1 MGDVN
6 AKKEQTPHA
15 LDDLVARVGKNNPKL
30 LEAIVSGSS
39 NEELVAEGAA
49 IATGRIVVD
58 AVRLYGEALDFYG
71 RATAA
76 QKTLVRGASVELL
89 GVAVHHL
96 NALRKLEAKGAER
109 SQGTSAG
116 RALVDQDLQDA
127 VSAAIIVRD
136 QAYRAMYDAGQT
148 KRYAVQVDE
157 AFGVADPPERLA
169 AGLTAMGLLLLD
181 WLDSDDA
188 ALHTRLELAQLD
200 KGYVTELDVASLAVR
215 KAQAAAS
222 KRNSHKAQQAELDRE
237 DGVQI
242 LLLGQIIRAFES
254 AHARDA
260 TIPRLVPISTRRLF
274 SRRAKKQAAD
284 TPAPAGPAVAVAPSS
299 AAAPAKPVKE

>member
-30 LEAIVSGSS
+30 LEAIVSGSTT
-39 NEELVAEGAA
+39 EELVAEGAK

-76 QKTLVRGASVELL
+76 QKALMRGASIELL

-96 NALRKLEAKGAER
+96 NALRKLEAKGTER
-109 SQGTSAG
+109 SQGTTAG
-116 RALVDQDLQDA
+116 RAVVDHDLQDA
-127 VSAAIIVRD
+127 VSAAMTVRD
-136 QAYRAMYDAGQT
+136 QAYRAMCDAGQT
-148 KRYAVQVDE
+148 KRCIVQVDE
-157 AFGVADPPERLA
+157 AFGVADPPEKLA

-188 ALHTRLELAQLD
+188 ALRTRLDLAQLD

-215 KAQAAAS
+215 KAQAVAS
-222 KRNSHKAQQAELDRE
+222 KRTSMKAQQAELDRE
-237 DGVQI
+237 DGIQI
-242 LLLGQIIRAFES
+242 LLLGQILRSFES

-274 SRRAKKQAAD
+274 NRNKKPTASPAD
-284 TPAPAGPAVAVAPSS
+284 SGS
-299 AAAPAKPVKE
+299 AALPVTPVTP